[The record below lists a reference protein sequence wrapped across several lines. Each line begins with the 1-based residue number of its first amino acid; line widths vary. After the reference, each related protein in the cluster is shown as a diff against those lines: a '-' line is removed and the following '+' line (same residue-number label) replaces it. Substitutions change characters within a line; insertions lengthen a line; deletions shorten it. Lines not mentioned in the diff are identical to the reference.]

1 MIDGK
6 RFKFGH
12 GDISVGGNP
21 VTRQMDFQQ
30 FRLPAKVGDKV
41 MDDEVELI
49 GERIFLEIGYEDYQ
63 ELSKLLGSV
72 KSRKISEFTFK
83 NYVFDFTNYNE
94 KSVDVCRQKLSEAM
108 KFYFFAMAC

>member
-6 RFKFGH
+6 RFKFGY

-21 VTRQMDFQQ
+21 VTRQMNFQQ
-30 FRLPAKVGDKV
+30 FKPPAKVGDKV
-41 MDDEVELI
+41 MDDEIELI
-49 GERIFLEIGYEDYQ
+49 GERIFLEICYEDYQ

-72 KSRKISEFTFK
+72 KSREISEFTFK

-108 KFYFFAMAC
+108 KFYFLAMAC

>member
-6 RFKFGH
+6 RFKFGY

-21 VTRQMDFQQ
+21 VTRQMNFQQ
-30 FRLPAKVGDKV
+30 FKPPAKVGSKV
-41 MDDEVELI
+41 MADEVELI
-49 GERIFLEIGYEDYQ
+49 GEKIFLEIDYEDYQ
-63 ELSKLLGSV
+63 ELNKLLGSV

-94 KSVDVCRQKLSEAM
+94 KSVEACRQKLSEAM
-108 KFYFFAMAC
+108 SLYLLAMAC